1 MWDKVVPKY
10 PFIFYKQLSFSNT
23 NTLEYISSISTAL
36 IDDYCN
42 RKRVGK
48 PLSISNQKR
57 KRIERSASGSKCS
70 EKLQLL
76 AHIPEVVSNRPRC
89 AYCSRK
95 KEKNEC
101 DL

>member
-1 MWDKVVPKY
+1 VRQGCAQIPVRFLQTVV
-10 PFIFYKQLSFSNT
+10 FSNISA
-23 NTLEYISSISTAL
+23 LEYISSISTAL

-48 PLSISNQKR
+48 PLLISNQKR
-57 KRIERSASGSKCS
+57 KRIERSASGSKSS

-76 AHIPEVVSNRPRC
+76 AHIPEVVSNRCRC

-95 KEKNEC
+95 KEKK
-101 DL
+101 